1 MNLMISH
8 EPNTDGT
15 PTGWQLGYFFLRIM
29 LGLNLFGHGFNRLV
43 TGIGAWEGPMA
54 ETFVGTYL
62 PMPIVHAVLYT
73 IPIIELVLGVSL
85 LLGLFTRWAVIGSAL
100 LLILLMFGHTVR
112 QTWSTVHVIMAYGIY
127 VWVLLVLQPQ
137 NWLALD
143 NKRAR
148 KKVA

>member
-8 EPNTDGT
+8 EPNAGGG
-15 PTGWQLGYFFLRIM
+15 PTGWQLGYLFLRIM

-43 TGIGAWEGPMA
+43 TGLSAWEQPMA

-62 PMPIVHAVLYT
+62 PMAMVHAVLYS
-73 IPIIELVLGVSL
+73 IPVIEFTLGTLL
-85 LLGLFTRWAVIGSAL
+85 LLGLFTRWAVIGAAV

-127 VWVLLVLQPQ
+127 LWALLVLEPQ

-143 NKRAR
+143 NRR
-148 KKVA
+148 KSST